1 MARRRKEKPQLQFDF
16 MIFPEGCRR
25 ACDVP
30 YEECSKCGLDTMDH
44 TVDLSF
50 QDKNYMLQYGQQAFC
65 QVCLKDYERL
75 HPGTIAKMRQ
85 KEGQCQPV

>member
-30 YEECSKCGLDTMDH
+30 FEECDKCGLGDMDH
-44 TVDLSF
+44 TVDFSF
-50 QDKNYMLQYGQQAFC
+50 QDRNHLLKYGEKAYC

-75 HPGTIAKMRQ
+75 HPGTIAKMKQ

>member
-25 ACDVP
+25 ASDVP
-30 YEECSKCGLDTMDH
+30 SEECHNCGLDTMDH
-44 TVDLSF
+44 TVGLSF
-50 QDKNYMLQYGQQAFC
+50 QNKNYMLKYGEQAFC
-65 QVCLKDYERL
+65 LVCLKDYERL

>member
-25 ACDVP
+25 ACDVST
-30 YEECSKCGLDTMDH
+30 EECFKCGLGDMDH
-44 TVDLSF
+44 TVGFSF
-50 QDKNYMLQYGQQAFC
+50 ENKNHELKYGEKAYC